1 MNFLPQKPLYFP
13 QFDDDFFN
21 LFRIHLDEGSV
32 PDCEGIH
39 RHTFTELLYCRSN
52 CGAVFQL
59 NNRDYS
65 LQRGDILLVPPG
77 IPHGWLQRSNSMDPY
92 MGYRICIDPSAAEL
106 LLQFPPH
113 TDFRLAEQPFIRTC
127 GTIWEFCGDL
137 FRVLYEETH
146 FRTIGWQSSAFA
158 AALSLQTCISR
169 ALHYTPTMPITQEKS
184 DFYQSVLSYVTS
196 NLANKLTLED
206 IAQRFWVSPSTITN
220 LFNRHAGTSFYKF
233 VTTMRLAEAKI
244 LWPKGCPWKR
254 SPYGSVS
261 VITPPFTGHLRRNF
275 PFLPGSSCNPLKSKK
290 SARHKAGA
298 FFVLIHQPQD
308 WSAGS
313 WSASAY

>member
-1 MNFLPQKPLYFP
+1 MNFFQQKALGFP
-13 QFDDDFFN
+13 PFDDDFFS
-21 LFRIHLDEGSV
+21 LFRIYLDEGSV
-32 PDCEGIH
+32 PDFEGIH
-39 RHTFTELLYCRSN
+39 KHDFLELLYCRSN

-65 LQRGDILLVPPG
+65 LQRGDILLIPPDT
-77 IPHGWLQRSNSMDPY
+77 PHGWLQRSNSMDPY
-92 MGYRICIDPSAAEL
+92 MGYRICIDASAAEL

-113 TDFRLAEQPFIRTC
+113 RDLRLTEQTFIRTC
-127 GTIWEFCGDL
+127 GTIWEYSGDL

-169 ALHYTPTMPITQEKS
+169 ALHYNPTMPITQEKS

-233 VTTMRLAEAKI
+233 VTSLRLAEAKNLMAEGMPMEKI
-244 LWPKGCPWKR
+244 ALRVGFGDYSTFYRAFKKEFSI
-254 SPYGSVS
+254 SP
-261 VITPPFTGHLRRNF
+261 RQ
-275 PFLPGSSCNPLKSKK
+275 FLQSIEK
-290 SARHKAGA
+290 
-298 FFVLIHQPQD
+298 
-308 WSAGS
+308 
-313 WSASAY
+313 